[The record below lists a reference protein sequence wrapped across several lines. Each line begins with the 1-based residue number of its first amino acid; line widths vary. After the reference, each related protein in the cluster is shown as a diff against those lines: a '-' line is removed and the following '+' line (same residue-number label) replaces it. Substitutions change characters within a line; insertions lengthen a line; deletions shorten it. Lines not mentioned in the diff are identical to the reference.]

1 MLCHHV
7 FAMLANSEKQLRWSG
22 FFSEEHH
29 IVARLHQ
36 DHPKYPA
43 HDHEFVEVMF
53 VVSGSCLHET
63 ALGRA
68 WIYPGSVFLFRPGA
82 WHAFLETR
90 DLVIYN
96 CCFDSLILGRELGW
110 MIGDPQ
116 LGRLLWGIPLSPDQ
130 HGLVSLTLPDTVVE
144 SCVCLLKELW
154 DLTLDSRS
162 FPRMQALGRLM
173 MLLEILASHLPPQSP
188 SKGGQGNPSVSS
200 VLKLIDAHPESQ
212 WTLEGLAAH
221 AHMAPNY
228 LVRLFTKMVGLS
240 PMSYLRRRRLEL
252 ATRLLIHSDLLVG
265 EVGNS
270 VGWPD
275 ANYFT
280 RRFRAEFGVTPT
292 GYRERHRKGKAS
304 EAVGRKGVRIPR
316 RD

>member
-1 MLCHHV
+1 M
-7 FAMLANSEKQLRWSG
+7 FENSEKQLKWTG
-22 FFSEEHH
+22 FFSEEHQ

-63 ALGRA
+63 ELGRS
-68 WIYPGSVFLFRPGA
+68 WIYPGSVYLFRPGA
-82 WHAFLETR
+82 WHGFPDTR

-96 CCFDSLILGRELGW
+96 CCFSSLILGRELGW

-116 LGRLLWGIPLSPDQ
+116 LGRLLWGIPLSPEQ
-130 HGLVSLTLPDTVVE
+130 HGLVSLTLSEAAME
-144 SCVCLLKELW
+144 SCVRLLKELW
-154 DLTLDSRS
+154 DLTLDPHS

-173 MLLEILASHLPPQSP
+173 MLLEIMAGHLPQQSQFKDGHRNT
-188 SKGGQGNPSVSS
+188 SISA
-200 VLKLIDAHPESQ
+200 VLKLIDSRPEYD
-212 WTLEGLAAH
+212 WTLEALAVH
-221 AHMAPNY
+221 AHMTPNY
-228 LVRLFTKMVGLS
+228 LVRLFTRTVGLP
-240 PMSYLRRRRLEL
+240 PMAYLRRRRLEL

-270 VGWPD
+270 VGWSD

-292 GYRERHRKGKAS
+292 GYRERHRQRGGSGSGAKGAGF
-304 EAVGRKGVRIPR
+304 E
-316 RD
+316 